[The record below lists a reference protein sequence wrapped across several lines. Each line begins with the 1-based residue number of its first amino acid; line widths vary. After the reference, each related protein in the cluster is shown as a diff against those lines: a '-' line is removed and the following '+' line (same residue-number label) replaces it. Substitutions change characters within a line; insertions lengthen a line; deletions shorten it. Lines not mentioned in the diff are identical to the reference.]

1 MKYTKITFL
10 IISNKR
16 QERIVSIF
24 HFLFPVILFY
34 YTYVT
39 CKHVKCYLRTECDK
53 TFFAHERPR
62 NECFIC
68 TNVPNTSS
76 RIEVCTIFFETNI
89 DLSDLTC
96 TLCEQMALAK
106 MSIEL
111 TYAAIAKR
119 HFESSEFKKKINVR

>member
-16 QERIVSIF
+16 QERTVSIF
-24 HFLFPVILFY
+24 HFLFPVIVFY

-53 TFFAHERPR
+53 TFFAHERPK

-68 TNVPNTSS
+68 TNVPSTSS
-76 RIEVCTIFFETNI
+76 RIKVCTIFFEMNI
-89 DLSDLTC
+89 VLSDLSC
-96 TLCEQMALAK
+96 TLCEQMALIHALAK
-106 MSIEL
+106 VS
-111 TYAAIAKR
+111 AAIAKR